1 MKKIQIFI
9 AILAAASLLLC
20 SCSAE
25 WLFTTSTYKNFSR
38 FVKHHEV
45 GMTKSGIFSRFGTP
59 HSFTDEDGERQSF
72 SYAQTEE
79 GKAELLKAYESMWV
93 YEFWKYG
100 DPADPYRV
108 FITFDSDGKTTSV
121 EMTAVGGG

>member
-38 FVKHHEV
+38 FVKSHED
-45 GMTKSGIFSRFGTP
+45 GMTKAEIFSRFRTP
-59 HSFTDEDGERQSF
+59 RSFTDENGEKQNYV
-72 SYAQTEE
+72 YAYSDE
-79 GKAELLKAYESMWV
+79 GQEELLRIYSSVWV
-93 YEFWKYG
+93 YEFWKYD
-100 DPADPYRV
+100 DPRDP
-108 FITFDSDGKTTSV
+108 
-121 EMTAVGGG
+121 